1 MHGIEVLAR
10 AGIFQG
16 LAHDTVATLTNQLD
30 SIQIPDGHTIFAEGD
45 PGDRLYIIIDGK
57 VKIGRCTADGRPS

>member
-30 SIQIPDGHTIFAEGD
+30 SIQIDAGQS
-45 PGDRLYIIIDGK
+45 R
-57 VKIGRCTADGRPS
+57 